1 MGRFGQDRRVT
12 LRIPLGLPNWID
24 AVGNF
29 LSNRGPM
36 KRKCNIEADPGYMMS
51 LESICSIG
59 VPVAVNVQIPLNS
72 YADGRVSKALTDYF
86 QRNASLRT
94 RACVRTPG

>member
-1 MGRFGQDRRVT
+1 
-12 LRIPLGLPNWID
+12 
-24 AVGNF
+24 
-29 LSNRGPM
+29 M
-36 KRKCNIEADPGYMMS
+36 KRNARSRPTRVKDQS

-59 VPVAVNVQIPLNS
+59 VRVAVNVQIPLGS

-94 RACVRTPG
+94 QACVRTPG